1 MCKICWFVVA
11 VLVIGLAGMAYK
23 FVYQGKVEKSADGRT
38 AILLDAGERDL
49 VLAEMRAFLESTQ
62 QITAAVAAKD
72 MKAAAVAARKVGR
85 AAQQGVPGSLMGKLP
100 LGFKTLG
107 FDTHS
112 KFDELA
118 RDANDLGDPQ
128 HTLDQLG
135 VLMQNCVGCHAAFR
149 IETVPAGR

>member
-23 FVYQGKVEKSADGRT
+23 FVYQGKVEQSADGRT
-38 AILLDAGERDL
+38 AILLNAGERDL

-72 MKAAAVAARKVGR
+72 MQTAAVAARKVGR
-85 AAQQGVPGSLMGKLP
+85 AAQQAVPGSLLGKLP

-112 KFDELA
+112 KFDALA

-149 IETVPAGR
+149 IETVLAGR